1 MNRQPINGGGW
12 IDLDTAKKF
21 VEDRHFDGR
30 NMISA
35 ATGSQWEHET
45 LYRSKGGV
53 YVLHTWSQYQGS
65 RDTWQRI
72 SVDEAVAWL
81 LKNDYDPTSQAE
93 EAIAA
98 RLEV

>member
-1 MNRQPINGGGW
+1 MNRQSIPGGW

-21 VEDRHFDGR
+21 AEDRHFDGR

-35 ATGSQWEHET
+35 ATGSQWDHEV

-53 YVLHTWSQYQGS
+53 YVLQSWSQRQGS
-65 RDTWQRI
+65 QDTWQRI
-72 SVDEAVAWL
+72 SVNEAVEWL
-81 LKNDYDPTSQAE
+81 LRNDYDPTSQAE

>member
-1 MNRQPINGGGW
+1 MNRQSIPGGW

-21 VEDRHFDGR
+21 AEDRNWDGR
-30 NMISA
+30 NHISVN
-35 ATGSQWEHET
+35 TGSQWDHEV

-53 YVLHTWSQYQGS
+53 YVLQSWSQRQGS
-65 RDTWQRI
+65 QDTWQRI
-72 SVDEAVAWL
+72 SVNEAVEWL
-81 LKNDYDPTSQAE
+81 LRNDYDPTSQAE

>member
-1 MNRQPINGGGW
+1 MNRQSIPGGW

-21 VEDRHFDGR
+21 VEDRNWDGH
-30 NMISA
+30 NHISVN
-35 ATGSQWEHET
+35 TGSQWDHEV

-53 YVLHTWSQYQGS
+53 YVLQSWSQRQGS
-65 RDTWQRI
+65 QDTWQRI
-72 SVDEAVAWL
+72 SVNEAVEWL
-81 LKNDYDPTSQAE
+81 LRNDYDPTSQAE

>member
-1 MNRQPINGGGW
+1 MNRQSIPGGW

-53 YVLHTWSQYQGS
+53 YVLHTWSQCQGS
-65 RDTWQRI
+65 QDTWERI

>member
-1 MNRQPINGGGW
+1 MNRQSIPGGW

-53 YVLHTWSQYQGS
+53 YVLHTWSQCQGS
-65 RDTWQRI
+65 QDTWERI

-98 RLEV
+98 RLEA

>member
-1 MNRQPINGGGW
+1 MNRQSIDGGW

-81 LKNDYDPTSQAE
+81 LKNDYDPTSPAE

>member
-1 MNRQPINGGGW
+1 MNRQSIPGGW

-53 YVLHTWSQYQGS
+53 YVLHTWSQCQGS
-65 RDTWQRI
+65 QDTWERI
-72 SVDEAVAWL
+72 SVDEAVEWL